1 MHTKT
6 LHFPSARHLSALYAG
21 SDQNLTAAEVALHV
35 RLITREDWLKIEP
48 SASAGTGPQRPPA
61 EAIALAADFFNF
73 LHAARGQGLAIR
85 TPDFLRILETFA
97 RGEGADLKAL
107 YAAPL
112 VIATNRKTIVP
123 KTLGQKLYLQSILK
137 NPVVFGIGPAGT
149 GKTYLAMAA
158 AVSALLKNEVQRIIL
173 TRPAVEAGE
182 ALGFLPGDLEEKIL
196 PYLRP
201 LYDALGDMLDPADVT
216 RLTEKGVIEIA
227 PLAYMRGRTLSNA
240 FVVLD
245 EAQNTTPE
253 QMMMFLTRLGEESRM
268 VVTGD
273 ITQIDLPRSKQSGLL
288 EVRRILQNIPGIEF
302 HTFSGSDV
310 VRHPLVLKI
319 IEAYEAYRNPIGT
332 DDARPCLF
340 PATRSPHVRKKPVET
355 PRRRPRCATPRHVGR
370 ALPGARIP

>member
-1 MHTKT
+1 MTSKT
-6 LHFPSARHLSALYAG
+6 LHFPSARHLSGLYAG
-21 SDQNLTAAEVALHV
+21 TDQNLSIAESSLNV
-35 RLITREDWLKIEP
+35 RLITREDWIKIEP
-48 SASAGTGPQRPPA
+48 ALPVAGITLSRPP
-61 EAIALAADFFNF
+61 EESVALAVDFFNF
-73 LHAARGQGLAIR
+73 LHAARGQGLTIR
-85 TPDFLRILETFA
+85 TPDFIRILESFA

-123 KTLGQKLYLQSILK
+123 KTLGQKLYLQSIQK

-201 LYDALGDMLDPADVT
+201 LYDALHDMLDAADVT

-240 FVVLD
+240 FIVLD

-288 EVRRILQNIPGIEF
+288 EVRRILQNIPGIDF

-319 IEAYEAYRNPIGT
+319 IQAYEAYRNPIGSE
-332 DDARPCLF
+332 DG
-340 PATRSPHVRKKPVET
+340 PVE
-355 PRRRPRCATPRHVGR
+355 PR
-370 ALPGARIP
+370 